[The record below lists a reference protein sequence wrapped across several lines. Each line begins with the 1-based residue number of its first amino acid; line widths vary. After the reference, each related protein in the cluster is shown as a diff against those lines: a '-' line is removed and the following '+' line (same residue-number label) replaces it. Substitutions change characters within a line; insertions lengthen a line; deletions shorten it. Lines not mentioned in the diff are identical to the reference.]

1 MEFERAGVPAVGVM
15 TSAFVDGAE
24 LMAHAC
30 GAPDYRFAVIEH
42 PISSATDAD
51 LLERAGEI
59 VRQAEELVLAGGTV
73 EVGS

>member
-1 MEFERAGVPAVGVM
+1 MPAVGVM

-42 PISSATDAD
+42 PISSATDAE

-59 VRQAEELVLAGGTV
+59 VRQAEELVLAGEAGET
-73 EVGS
+73 GS

>member
-1 MEFERAGVPAVGVM
+1 MPAVGVM

-42 PISSATDAD
+42 PISSATDIE

-59 VRQAEELVLAGGTV
+59 VRQAEELVLAGGPQNPP
-73 EVGS
+73 

>member
-1 MEFERAGVPAVGVM
+1 MPAVGVM

-42 PISSATDAD
+42 PMSSATDAE

-59 VRQAEELVLAGGTV
+59 VRQAEELVLAGEAGET
-73 EVGS
+73 GS